1 MTTNNSDYYNYDE
14 EDEHLYDYN
23 KEYDF
28 TNYDELLDGIIDK
41 LQIYGC
47 QHHIDHIEDFLTDY
61 GDLTLAE
68 WSRDLM
74 DPSISDFTLDYIM
87 ILLNNK
93 YGTPLNTT
101 LLINNKTIETPTSL
115 HETGKTTVQSDKKVG
130 CFNNNKI

>member
-87 ILLNNK
+87 KLLNNK
-93 YGTPLNTT
+93 YNPSNQQQNNWNSNVPSWNWKNNGTIRQKGRL
-101 LLINNKTIETPTSL
+101 
-115 HETGKTTVQSDKKVG
+115 
-130 CFNNNKI
+130 F